1 LYNFCVPPQSHRLRA
16 SAILFVCALAVAAC
30 SSAPAATPTVAATAA
45 LPTARPTIT
54 PRPTPTLAPA
64 TVPPPSQPVVTPT
77 PIVYVVQTGDTLIPI
92 ANKFGVSVQDLV
104 AANGNLDATRLQIGQ
119 QLIIPQPR
127 PDLASQDGL
136 LLPSPTPNPFEVRGL
151 NYVRTP
157 AGSLDILGE
166 VFNPG
171 PAPIGNVKVLVTLQD
186 SAGNALQNAIAVTAL
201 DAVPVNQASPFRVL
215 FTDPPQAYAQ
225 FVVQPL
231 RGESVDAT
239 GVPAVLQVNNVDGKP
254 DGVQFRVSGEIVNTT
269 ANPVNGVRLLL
280 TVYDNERRVV
290 GYRFI
295 PISDQPLAPNTP
307 LPFDASLT
315 TSSSNIAS
323 FAALAEG
330 IQ

>member
-1 LYNFCVPPQSHRLRA
+1 M
-16 SAILFVCALAVAAC
+16 LFVLAAC
-30 SSAPAATPTVAATAA
+30 SSAPAATPTIAPTPA

-77 PIVYVVQTGDTLIPI
+77 PIVYVVQAGDTLIPI
-92 ANKFGVSVQDLV
+92 ANKFGISVADLI
-104 AANGNLDATRLQIGQ
+104 AANGNLDATTLQIGQ
-119 QLIIPQPR
+119 QLIIPQSK
-127 PDLASQDGL
+127 PDLASPDGL
-136 LLPSPTPNPFEVRGL
+136 LLPSPTPNPFEIRGL

-171 PAPIGNVKVLVTLQD
+171 PASIGNVKVLVTLQD
-186 SAGNALQNAIAVTAL
+186 GAGNPLQNAIAVTAL
-201 DAVPVNQASPFRVL
+201 DAVPANQASPFRVL

-225 FVVQPL
+225 FQVQPL
-231 RGESVDAT
+231 RGETVDGA
-239 GVPAVLQVNNVDGKP
+239 GAPVVLQVNKLDGKP
-254 DGVQFRVSGEIVNTT
+254 DGVQFRVTGEIVNVT

-295 PISDQPLAPNTP
+295 PISDQPLVPNTP
-307 LPFDASLT
+307 LPFDVSLT

-330 IQ
+330 VQ

>member
-1 LYNFCVPPQSHRLRA
+1 MLLLL
-16 SAILFVCALAVAAC
+16 IAAC
-30 SSAPAATPTVAATAA
+30 SSAPASTPTVAPTAA
-45 LPTARPTIT
+45 LPTARATIT

-77 PIVYVVQTGDTLIPI
+77 PIVYVVQSGDTLIPI
-92 ANKFGVSVQDLV
+92 ANKFNVSVSDLI
-104 AANGNLDATRLQIGQ
+104 AANNNLDATRLQIGQ

-127 PDLASQDGL
+127 TDLASPDGL

-171 PAPIGNVKVLVTLQD
+171 PASIGNVKVLVTLQD
-186 SAGNALQNAIAVTAL
+186 GDGNALQNAIAVTAL
-201 DAVPVNQASPFRVL
+201 DAVPANQASPFRVL

-225 FVVQPL
+225 FKVQPL
-231 RGESVDAT
+231 RGEAVDAA
-239 GVPAVLQVNNVDGKP
+239 GGPAVLQVNNLDGKP
-254 DGVQFRVSGEIVNTT
+254 DGVQFRVTGEIVNAG

-295 PISDQPLAPNTP
+295 PIGDQPLAPNTP

-330 IQ
+330 LQ

>member
-1 LYNFCVPPQSHRLRA
+1 MNCAHLRA
-16 SAILFVCALAVAAC
+16 SACILVASIALAAC
-30 SSAPAATPTVAATAA
+30 SNAPAVTPTTTPTPV

-54 PRPTPTLAPA
+54 PRATPTLAPA
-64 TVPPPSQPVVTPT
+64 TVPPPSQPIVTPT
-77 PIVYVVQTGDTLIPI
+77 PIVYEVQPGDTLIPI
-92 ANKFGVSVQDLV
+92 ANKFGVSLADLI
-104 AANGNLDATRLQIGQ
+104 AANGNLDATTLQIGQ
-119 QLIIPQPR
+119 KLIIPQPQL
-127 PDLASQDGL
+127 DLASPDGL
-136 LLPSPTPNPFEVRGL
+136 ILPSPTPNPFEVRGL

-171 PAPIGNVKVLVTLQD
+171 PANINNVKVLVTLQD
-186 SAGNALQNAIAVTAL
+186 GAGNPLQNAIAVTAL
-201 DAVPVNQASPFRVL
+201 DVVPANQASPFRVL

-225 FVVQPL
+225 FQVQPL
-231 RGESVDAT
+231 RGEAVDAA
-239 GVPAVLQVNNVDGKP
+239 GAPAVLQVNKLDGKP
-254 DGVQFRVSGEIVNTT
+254 DGVQFRVTGEIVNPT
-269 ANPVNGVRLLL
+269 ANPVNRVRLLL

-330 IQ
+330 LP